1 MSRRV
6 PQFGFHDNFLL
17 SHSQDQLSDT
27 GFLKPM
33 PLHVISQELSV
44 PGLASTCGSSLCF
57 WLPRQTHLKLSSRHL
72 LCNVDCSLCVESERS
87 TQEPGLPV
95 RQRHEDNHL
104 ILDKDLHCTCWGLSS
119 QVPTHLGHSWQLGS
133 LTMLQLDR
141 A

>member
-1 MSRRV
+1 MTNLVES
-6 PQFGFHDNFLL
+6 L
-17 SHSQDQLSDT
+17 SQDQLSDT

-57 WLPRQTHLKLSSRHL
+57 WLPRQTHLKFSSRHL
-72 LCNVDCSLCVESERS
+72 LCNVDCSLCVESEWS

-104 ILDKDLHCTCWGLSS
+104 ILDKDLH
-119 QVPTHLGHSWQLGS
+119 
-133 LTMLQLDR
+133 
-141 A
+141 